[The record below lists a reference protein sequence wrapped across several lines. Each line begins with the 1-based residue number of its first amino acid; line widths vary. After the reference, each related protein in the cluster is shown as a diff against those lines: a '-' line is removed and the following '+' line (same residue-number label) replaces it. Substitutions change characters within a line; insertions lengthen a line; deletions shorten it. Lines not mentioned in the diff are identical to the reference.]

1 MPALQALVS
10 PVALYPDE
18 LLAQMLMAST
28 YPLQVAQAVMW
39 VRANPGATGTK
50 LESALAKET
59 WDNSVKSLVAFP
71 DALNMLGNKL
81 SWTQSLGDAYL
92 AQPQELMQAVQ
103 ALRSMARQAG
113 NLNSSPQMAV
123 STDPQANI
131 IIAPA
136 NPQVVY
142 VPVYSPAVVYGAW
155 PYPAYPPYPVYNPA
169 WGYVAFGTGF
179 AVGSA
184 LWAYPRWGVGT
195 IVINNYRYNTFN
207 RGYNSAHLY
216 GTSYAG
222 PQRDWQHNPALRQG
236 VPYGNPAVSGRY
248 GNVDAQ
254 RQIQRAQIQASPQH
268 GSNWTKNVT
277 PQQQQQA
284 QQARQSAQG
293 AVNQHAT
300 PQQSPQAHQ
309 FKHNNAQHHSKRDG
323 QSGGGHNH

>member
-136 NPQVVY
+136 NPQ
-142 VPVYSPAVVYGAW
+142 
-155 PYPAYPPYPVYNPA
+155 
-169 WGYVAFGTGF
+169 
-179 AVGSA
+179 
-184 LWAYPRWGVGT
+184 GV
-195 IVINNYRYNTFN
+195 
-207 RGYNSAHLY
+207 
-216 GTSYAG
+216 
-222 PQRDWQHNPALRQG
+222 
-236 VPYGNPAVSGRY
+236 
-248 GNVDAQ
+248 
-254 RQIQRAQIQASPQH
+254 
-268 GSNWTKNVT
+268 
-277 PQQQQQA
+277 
-284 QQARQSAQG
+284 
-293 AVNQHAT
+293 
-300 PQQSPQAHQ
+300 
-309 FKHNNAQHHSKRDG
+309 
-323 QSGGGHNH
+323 